1 MIALDVVCL
10 DMRSMRRQLS
20 AQNRRS
26 RPRGVQTPSSCVEAG
41 RNLPISKAPLE
52 VHLVEANE
60 RKEA

>member
-10 DMRSMRRQLS
+10 EMRSIRLS

-26 RPRGVQTPSSCVEAG
+26 RPRGVQTPPSCVEAG

-52 VHLVEANE
+52 VHLVEVNE